1 MLSGGKEFPGSW
13 QRALLP
19 LSLVDALEAGP
30 NHGYAL
36 AQLLEARGYSPIKGS
51 TLYPA
56 LVKLEAA
63 GLMDSIWEDGDGAP
77 GRKVYTLTGTGR
89 GHLASQRELWAFFQG
104 SVLRE

>member
-1 MLSGGKEFPGSW
+1 MLGAGKEFPGTW

-19 LSLVDALEAGP
+19 LSLLDALEAGP

-36 AQLLEARGYSPIKGS
+36 GQLLESRGFSPIKGA

-63 GLMDSIWEDGDGAP
+63 GYMESTWEDGDGAP
-77 GRKVYTLTGTGR
+77 GRKVYTLTGLGR
-89 GHLASQRELWAFFQG
+89 GQLAAQRELWAFFQEA
-104 SVLRE
+104 VLRQ

>member
-1 MLSGGKEFPGSW
+1 MLSNDKAFPGAW

-19 LSLVDALEAGP
+19 LSLLDALEAGP

-36 AQLLEARGYSPIKGS
+36 ERMLEARGFSPIKGS

-89 GHLASQRELWAFFQG
+89 GHLAAQRELWAFFQDA
-104 SVLRE
+104 VLRD

>member
-1 MLSGGKEFPGSW
+1 MS
-13 QRALLP
+13 LL
-19 LSLVDALEAGP
+19 DALEQTP

-36 AQLLEARGYSPIKGS
+36 AQMLEARGFSPIKGS

-63 GLMDSIWEDGDGAP
+63 GYMESTWEDGDGAP

-89 GHLASQRELWAFFQG
+89 GHLAAQRELWSFF
-104 SVLRE
+104 REAVTRP

>member
-1 MLSGGKEFPGSW
+1 MLSNDKAFPGAW

-19 LSLVDALEAGP
+19 LSLLDALEAGP

-36 AQLLEARGYSPIKGS
+36 ERMLEARGFSPIKGS

-89 GHLASQRELWAFFQG
+89 GHLAAQRELWAFFQDA
-104 SVLRE
+104 VLRE

>member
-1 MLSGGKEFPGSW
+1 MLSNDKRFPGSW

-19 LSLVDALEAGP
+19 LSLLDALEAGP

-36 AQLLEARGYSPIKGS
+36 AQILESRGFTPIKGA

-63 GLMDSIWEDGDGAP
+63 NLLDSTWEEGHGAP

-89 GHLASQRELWAFFQG
+89 GHLAAQRELWSFFQG
-104 SVLRE
+104 AVLRD